1 MKVKPK
7 ILITG
12 ANGFTG
18 QHACDHFL
26 RVGLDITA
34 VTRNVN
40 FNNQVQ
46 TEHCDLTD
54 KEAVRK
60 LIQKVKPQYLLHLAG
75 QNHVGNSWINPVT
88 SIEANVMS
96 TLYLIEAIRH
106 EHLSCR
112 VLVVGSALQFDPH
125 NLSSLTHP
133 YSLSKTL
140 QVLIAQSWKVLY
152 NIDVIIAQPSN
163 LIGPGL
169 SNGVCSIFA
178 KKIVDMEEK
187 KAEQV
192 LEVNNLNIQRDFID
206 VRDVVTAY
214 ETLIKEGKS
223 GEIYR
228 ICTGK
233 SHSLQEIINMFKS
246 LTTVDFEIK
255 SQKNNHIEQNLEIHP
270 LELREL
276 GWNPEIQLESSLNDI
291 LNFYRNITKNS

>member
-18 QHACDHFL
+18 QHACEHFL

-46 TEHCDLTD
+46 IEHCDLTD

-75 QNHVGNSWINPVT
+75 QNHVGSSWINPVT

-96 TLYLIEAIRH
+96 TLYLIEAIRQ

-178 KKIVDMEEK
+178 KKIVEMEEK

-214 ETLIKEGKS
+214 EILIKEGNS

-233 SHSLQEIINMFKS
+233 SHSLQEIVNMFKS

-255 SQKNNHIEQNLEIHP
+255 SQKNNHLEQNLEIQP

-276 GWNPEIQLESSLNDI
+276 GWNPVIQLESSLNDI